1 MRTIQ
6 ELMNL
11 SGRVALVTGGA
22 GHIGQN
28 MAEAFSEA
36 GAKVILLDRE
46 ESNSSEVAKSIQD
59 KYGNEVIALNVNL
72 SSEEEIKA
80 VPGKIDEMFGR
91 LDIIVNNAAFVGTSN
106 LEGWV
111 VPYEE
116 QSIDTWR
123 QALEVNLTACFT
135 LIQSCTPLLKKNGK
149 GSVIN
154 IGSTYGVVGPDMS
167 IYEGTHMGNPAAYAA
182 SKGGLIQLTRW
193 LSTVMAPEVRVNTL
207 TPGGVERGQ
216 PESFQK
222 EYIKRTPLK
231 RMASEEDYKG
241 AALFLGSDMSSYI
254 TGHNL
259 VVDGGWTAW

>member
-135 LIQSCTPLLKKNGK
+135 LIQSCTPLLKKK
-149 GSVIN
+149 
-154 IGSTYGVVGPDMS
+154 
-167 IYEGTHMGNPAAYAA
+167 
-182 SKGGLIQLTRW
+182 W
-193 LSTVMAPEVRVNTL
+193 
-207 TPGGVERGQ
+207 
-216 PESFQK
+216 
-222 EYIKRTPLK
+222 
-231 RMASEEDYKG
+231 
-241 AALFLGSDMSSYI
+241 
-254 TGHNL
+254 
-259 VVDGGWTAW
+259 